1 MLKSGTAS
9 MRRLP
14 ARPNRPAQS
23 SPPRKD
29 STARRQRWSIVP
41 GMAGLQG
48 SRVQRRR
55 RAART
60 GGGPAGGPAP
70 RRGRRGR
77 TIRRL
82 EDEVAGGDGDVPRE
96 LDLALGA
103 VRPAGVQ
110 LDDRVVALEERPGL
124 ALGREAGPADEGEG
138 LVARGPGLGVDGVQV
153 ELVDAV
159 LEVGDHVAVAEAH
172 AAVGGVEVPER
183 VGLLA
188 ARDVAGQRVG
198 AGPAGEDVAADVAL
212 D

>member
-23 SPPRKD
+23 SPPHKD

-60 GGGPAGGPAP
+60 AGEGPAGWPAP

-103 VRPAGVQ
+103 VRPAAVQ
-110 LDDRVVALEERPGL
+110 LDDRVVAL
-124 ALGREAGPADEGEG
+124 
-138 LVARGPGLGVDGVQV
+138 
-153 ELVDAV
+153 
-159 LEVGDHVAVAEAH
+159 
-172 AAVGGVEVPER
+172 
-183 VGLLA
+183 
-188 ARDVAGQRVG
+188 
-198 AGPAGEDVAADVAL
+198 
-212 D
+212 

>member
-60 GGGPAGGPAP
+60 GGGAAGGAAP
-70 RRGRRGR
+70 PRGGRGR
-77 TIRRL
+77 TIRGV
-82 EDEVAGGDGDVPRE
+82 EDEGARGGGDGAP
-96 LDLALGA
+96 G
-103 VRPAGVQ
+103 
-110 LDDRVVALEERPGL
+110 PGL
-124 ALGREAGPADEGEG
+124 ALRAAPPPRVGGGGEG
-138 LVARGPGLGVDGVQV
+138 RPGG
-153 ELVDAV
+153 
-159 LEVGDHVAVAEAH
+159 
-172 AAVGGVEVPER
+172 
-183 VGLLA
+183 
-188 ARDVAGQRVG
+188 
-198 AGPAGEDVAADVAL
+198 
-212 D
+212 